1 MNNPQSNQQTT
12 QQKRAAS
19 AYPQVKEVVD
29 KAGDK
34 IAKEYK
40 SLARGFP
47 AMVQID
53 GLGAAL
59 AFLKAKAA
67 GDKNTPH
74 GRLYTHL
81 EAWLTSQN
89 HTSGDLL
96 QSIIQLHST
105 LYRQVTVEVQAYMV
119 WIKRFAE
126 AEIKGE
132 AKDKP

>member
-1 MNNPQSNQQTT
+1 MPNQSTNQQTT
-12 QQKRAAS
+12 HQKRAAH
-19 AYPQVKEVVD
+19 AYRLVRDVVEN
-29 KAGDK
+29 AGDK
-34 IAKEYK
+34 AKEYK
-40 SLARGFP
+40 SLSRGFP

-74 GRLYTHL
+74 GRLYEHL
-81 EAWLTSQN
+81 EKWLTSQN

-96 QSIIQLHST
+96 HSITQLDST
-105 LYRQVTVEVQAYMV
+105 RYRQIAVEVQAYMV

-132 AKDKP
+132 AKG